1 MSETAERAIPAA
13 YLPFRTLLSS
23 IEALEHGLPK
33 KLDRTMWRQAGIVQG
48 QIMAALRFF
57 SLVNDNDEP
66 TPALHRLVDSRDKRP
81 EMIGSLLRHAYPS
94 IIEHDLTKMSPKML
108 EELMGAYN
116 VQGDTRRK
124 AVAFFL
130 RAAQFSEMPM
140 HHLLERQIR
149 VRSAAAPKRK
159 RKKANGETES
169 TSDNGFTSPAVST
182 DSSETK
188 SVMLQ
193 SGTVITLKITANW
206 LDMSSEERA
215 YVFELVDTLRKV
227 PGAADPKGGGG

>member
-1 MSETAERAIPAA
+1 MGETAEKVNPAV
-13 YLPFRTLLSS
+13 YLPFRTFLSS

-66 TPALHRLVDSRDKRP
+66 TPALHRLIDARDKRP

-94 IIEHDLTKMSPKML
+94 IIEHDLTKMTPKML
-108 EELMGAYN
+108 EELMGAYS

-130 RAAQFSEMPM
+130 RAAQFADMPM

-149 VRSAAAPKRK
+149 VRSASAPKRK
-159 RKKANGETES
+159 RKKANGETEAAY
-169 TSDNGFTSPAVST
+169 DNGLTPPAVST
-182 DSSETK
+182 DSSTTK
-188 SVMLQ
+188 SVTLR
-193 SGTVITLKITANW
+193 SGTVITLKIAANW
-206 LDMSSEERA
+206 LEMSPEERA
-215 YVFELVDTLRKV
+215 YVFGLVDTLRKV
-227 PGAADPKGGGG
+227 PDGAKPEEVDE